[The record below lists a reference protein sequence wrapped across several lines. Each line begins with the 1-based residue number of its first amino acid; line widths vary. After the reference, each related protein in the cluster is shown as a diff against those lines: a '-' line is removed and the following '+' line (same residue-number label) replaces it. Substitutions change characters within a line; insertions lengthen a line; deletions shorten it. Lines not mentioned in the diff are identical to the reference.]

1 MASVA
6 RWLIIGGLI
15 FAFAPFAIAF
25 VTGLLSGTSMW
36 DEGNG
41 TGTYLWFL
49 IITLPV
55 GIGAALVG
63 VILALV
69 EHFRS

>member
-6 RWLIIGGLI
+6 RWLIIGGVI
-15 FAFAPFAIAF
+15 FALAPVVIAF

-49 IITLPV
+49 IFTLPL
-55 GIGAALVG
+55 GLGAALIGIV
-63 VILALV
+63 LALIA
-69 EHFRS
+69 HFRK